1 MNNTST
7 SKKILTILTLISVSV
22 ASLYGFVYWS
32 MYKDSKNVALLITQ
46 SSTDFEKN
54 ERIRLAKIELAKNDD
69 FISKID
75 SYFIPKDGVVT
86 FINEIE
92 NLGKSANVSTTI
104 SSIEPVIVNEK
115 EKDNFKETLSVK
127 LESVGSWQNV
137 YQFVSLL
144 ESTPYGIVIDEVQIK
159 LMDSTDTLPFKSASS
174 TVPRIRNSN
183 ETWKLV
189 VDFKILK
196 LK

>member
-159 LMDSTDTLPFKSASS
+159 LMDSTDTLTFKSASS